1 MIDHRA
7 TFLAA
12 YQNAAYA
19 RRYRDAVATIA
30 NAEATRAR
38 GYSGLTEAV
47 ARNLFTLMAYK
58 DEYEVA
64 RLYTDGT
71 FEKKLQSQFDG
82 NFALDYHLAPP
93 LLARRDP
100 ITGEPRKIKIGPW
113 IRHVFRALA
122 KLRALRGTALDIF
135 GYTQERQM
143 ERRLIVDYERTLQEI
158 AASLDSGNHALCV
171 EITSVPAKIRGYGH
185 IKARNAESAK
195 ACEAELISLL
205 RNKGQPASAA

>member
-7 TFLAA
+7 AFLAA

-100 ITGEPRKIKIGPW
+100 ITGEPRKIKFGPW